1 LPGRQNYL
9 KFLKFVFYSRLMPQW
24 TAEFKKAG
32 GNDSMNLDKV
42 YNPAEVEEKWYQ
54 VWQDSNFFHARVN
67 PKAEP
72 FCIVIPPPNVTGVLH
87 LGHAL
92 DETLQDIL
100 TRWKRMQGYNVL
112 WLPGMDHAGIAT
124 QARVEESLAQQG
136 ITRQDLGREKFIKQV
151 WEWKAKYGGTIIQ
164 QLKRLGASCDWQRE
178 RFTMD
183 EGCSAAVREVF
194 VSLYEKGLIYQGSY
208 LINWCP
214 KCRTTISD
222 IEVEHE
228 EQDGHLWHIRYPLA
242 DGDGYIEV
250 ATTRPETMLGDTAVA
265 VHPEDERYH
274 GLVGKEVILPLVN
287 RRIPI
292 IADAYVDMSFGTGAV
307 KITPAHDVNDFE
319 MGMRHHLPQITVIGF
334 DARMTAAAG
343 KYAGLDRYECRKVL
357 VEELEQ
363 LGLLAGIDEL
373 RHAVGQCYRCN
384 TTIEP
389 LISKQWFVK
398 MKPLAEPAMQAVR
411 SGQIKFVP
419 ERFTKIYLG
428 WLENIRDWCISR
440 QLWWGHRIPVWYCQ
454 ACQEVIVARTEP
466 QTCPKCGSRRLEQD
480 PDVLDTWFSS
490 ALWPFSTLGWPKE
503 TAELKHFYPT
513 AVLVTGRDIIF
524 FWVARMIFM
533 GLEFMKAEPFRE
545 VLIHGLV
552 LDKYG
557 KKMSKSR
564 PETSVDPQEII
575 DRFGAD
581 TLRFTLATGTSLGQ
595 DQRFQMEKVEA
606 SRNFTNKI
614 WNAARFVLMHQEKVT
629 EGDLID
635 NLHESLLRSFTI
647 GETDKLPQDWL
658 SLPDQWILSR
668 LQQVISDTT
677 RLLERYDLGAAASLL
692 YDFIWNEYCDWYI
705 EFSKSRLNQE
715 ELLERKIAQSILA
728 RVLRQT
734 LELLHPFMPFL
745 TEEIWQALPHRG
757 DSIVI
762 TAWPVAAESLRF
774 TAAEQTMQLVIEVVK
789 AVRNIRAEA
798 HVQPQKKVTAI
809 CQAVSEKLALLDS
822 SKEYIISLAGLES
835 LQFLAA
841 DTAPPAKTVSAVAG
855 GIGILVPLEGLIDV
869 AREVERLT
877 KELTQLETEIGK
889 TEDRL
894 VSPEFTSKAPPQVV
908 AKEKVKVV
916 NFKEKAA
923 KIRERLTQLK

>member
-1 LPGRQNYL
+1 
-9 KFLKFVFYSRLMPQW
+9 
-24 TAEFKKAG
+24 
-32 GNDSMNLDKV
+32 MNLDKV
-42 YNPAEVEEKWYQ
+42 YNPADVEEKWYQ

-67 PKAEP
+67 AKAEP

-92 DETLQDIL
+92 DNTLQDIL

-124 QARVEESLAQQG
+124 QARVEESLAEQG
-136 ITRQDLGREKFIKQV
+136 VSRHDLGREEFVKRV
-151 WEWKAKYGGTIIQ
+151 WEWKAEYGGTIIN
-164 QLKRLGASCDWQRE
+164 QLKRLGASLDWGRE

-214 KCRTTISD
+214 KCHTTISD

-242 DGDGYIEV
+242 EGDGYIEV

-265 VHPEDERYH
+265 VNPEDDRYRA
-274 GLVGKEVILPLVN
+274 LVGKEVILPLAK

-319 MGMRHHLPQITVIGF
+319 MGLRHNLPQITVIGF
-334 DARMTAAAG
+334 DARMTAEAG

-357 VEELEQ
+357 VAELEQ
-363 LGLLAGIDEL
+363 LGLLAGIDDHC
-373 RHAVGQCYRCN
+373 HAVGQCYRCD

-398 MKPLAEPAMQAVR
+398 MKPLAEPAMQAALN
-411 SGQIKFVP
+411 GQIKFIP

-428 WLENIRDWCISR
+428 WLENIRDWCVSR

-454 ACQEVIVARTEP
+454 DCREVIVARTEP
-466 QTCPKCGSRRLEQD
+466 HTCPKCGSSRLEQD

-490 ALWPFSTLGWPKE
+490 ALWPFSTLGWPQE

-513 AVLVTGRDIIF
+513 SVLVTGRDIIF

-564 PETSVDPQEII
+564 PETSVDPQDVI
-575 DRFGAD
+575 DSFGAD
-581 TLRFTLATGTSLGQ
+581 TLRFTLATGTALGQ
-595 DQRFQMEKVEA
+595 DQRFQMEKVEG

-614 WNAARFVLMHQEKVT
+614 WNAARFVLMRQEKAT

-635 NLHESLLRSFTI
+635 NLHDSLLRAFTI
-647 GETDKLPQDWL
+647 GETDALPQDWL
-658 SLPDQWILSR
+658 TLPEQWILSR
-668 LQQVISDTT
+668 LQQVIAETT
-677 RLLERYDLGAAASLL
+677 RLLERYDIGGAAAAL
-692 YDFIWNEYCDWYI
+692 YEFIWSEYCDWYI
-705 EFSKSRLNQE
+705 ELAKSRLDQD
-715 ELLERKIAQSILA
+715 ELLERKIAQAILA

-745 TEEIWQALPHRG
+745 TEEIWQSLPHRG
-757 DSIVI
+757 DSIMI
-762 TAWPVAAESLRF
+762 TAWPTAADSLRF
-774 TAAEQTMQLVIEVVK
+774 KAAEQGMRLVIEVVK
-789 AVRNIRAEA
+789 AIRNIRAEA
-798 HVQPQKKVTAI
+798 NVQPQKKVTAV
-809 CQAVSEKLALLDS
+809 CQATSEKLALLESCKD
-822 SKEYIISLAGLES
+822 YLTSLAGLDH
-835 LQFLAA
+835 LQLLTH
-841 DTAPPAKTVSAVAG
+841 DAPQLKKTVSAVAG
-855 GIGILVPLEGLIDV
+855 GITIMIPLEGLFDV
-869 AREVERLT
+869 TREVGRLT

-889 TEDRL
+889 TEARL
-894 VSPEFTSKAPPQVV
+894 ASPEFTVKAPPQVV
-908 AKEKVKVV
+908 EKERVKVAG
-916 NFKEKAA
+916 FKEKAA
-923 KIRERLTQLK
+923 KIRERLAQLG

>member
-1 LPGRQNYL
+1 LFANSQLSSEIKPG
-9 KFLKFVFYSRLMPQW
+9 
-24 TAEFKKAG
+24 G
-32 GNDSMNLDKV
+32 IDSVNLDKV

-100 TRWKRMQGYNVL
+100 IRWKRMQGYNVL

-124 QARVEESLAQQG
+124 QARVEENLTKQG
-136 ITRQDLGREKFIKQV
+136 LSRQDLGREEFIKRV
-151 WEWKAKYGGTIIQ
+151 WEWKDKYGGTIIQ
-164 QLKRLGASCDWQRE
+164 QLQRLGASCDWQRE

-208 LINWCP
+208 LVNWCP
-214 KCRTTISD
+214 KCHTTISD

-242 DGDGYIEV
+242 EGDGYIEV

-265 VHPEDERYH
+265 VHPDDERYR
-274 GLVGKEVILPLVN
+274 GLVGREVILPVVN

-307 KITPAHDVNDFE
+307 KITPAHDINDFE
-319 MGMRHHLPQITVIGF
+319 MGLRHHLPQITVIGF
-334 DARMTAAAG
+334 DAKMNEAAG
-343 KYAGLDRYECRKVL
+343 KYAGMDRYDCRKAL

-363 LGLLAGIDEL
+363 LGLLAGIDDHH
-373 RHAVGQCYRCN
+373 HAVGQCYRCD

-398 MKPLAEPAMQAVR
+398 MKPLAEPAIQAALN
-411 SGQIKFVP
+411 GQIKFVP

-428 WLENIRDWCISR
+428 WLENIRDWCVSR

-454 ACQEVIVARTEP
+454 DCQEVIVARSEP
-466 QTCPKCGSRRLEQD
+466 QTCPKCGSRHLEQD
-480 PDVLDTWFSS
+480 QDVLDTWFSS

-564 PETSVDPQEII
+564 PETSVDPQDII
-575 DRFGAD
+575 DSFGAD
-581 TLRFTLATGTSLGQ
+581 TLRFTLATGTALGQ
-595 DQRFQMEKVEA
+595 DQRFQMEKVEG

-614 WNAARFVLMHQEKVT
+614 WNAARFVLMHYEKVT

-635 NLHESLLRSFTI
+635 NLQDTWLRSFAT
-647 GETDKLPQDWL
+647 GETDALPPDWL
-658 SLPDQWILSR
+658 TLPDQWILSR
-668 LQQVISDTT
+668 LQRVISETT
-677 RLLERYDLGAAASLL
+677 RSLERYDIGAAAALV

-705 EFSKSRLNQE
+705 ELSKSRLNQDA
-715 ELLERKIAQSILA
+715 LLERKIAQTILA
-728 RVLRQT
+728 RILRQT

-745 TEEIWQALPHRG
+745 TEEIWQNLQHRG
-757 DSIVI
+757 DSIMI
-762 TAWPVAAESLRF
+762 TAWPVATESLRF
-774 TAAEQTMQLVIEVVK
+774 AAAEQTMQLVIEVVK
-789 AVRNIRAEA
+789 AIRNLRAEA
-798 HVQPQKKVTAI
+798 NVPPQKKVTVL
-809 CQAVSEKLALLDS
+809 CQAAPDKLALLDS
-822 SKEYIISLAGLES
+822 SRDYIVNLAGLDE
-835 LQFLAA
+835 LQMLAVDA
-841 DTAPPAKTVSAVAG
+841 AQPEKTVGTVAG
-855 GIGILVPLEGLIDV
+855 GIAIFIPLEGLIDV
-869 AREVERLT
+869 ARELERLT
-877 KELTQLETEIGK
+877 KELTQLETEIGR
-889 TEDRL
+889 TETRL
-894 VSPEFTSKAPPQVV
+894 ASPAFASKAPPQVV
-908 AKEKVKVV
+908 AKEQVKVV

-923 KIRERLTQLK
+923 KIRERLTQLS